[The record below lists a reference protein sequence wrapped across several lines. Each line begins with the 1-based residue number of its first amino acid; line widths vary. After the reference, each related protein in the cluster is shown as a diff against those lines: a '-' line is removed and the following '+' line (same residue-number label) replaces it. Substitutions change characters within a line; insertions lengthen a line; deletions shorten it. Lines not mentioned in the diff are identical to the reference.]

1 MSMCVNSIPGVKLK
15 VGQALPVSFSVV
27 SFSRPNHSLWD
38 ALQLS
43 FSLRSSPF
51 LVVLGSSG
59 SSWFYNNQRAGA
71 GRSGSLY
78 INTALVCIRVFHK
91 NTFLKEKVVHTLT
104 TPYRSIYKPYPKD
117 FFPRTKSKRSH
128 HLVKNGGLLQCRF
141 SLSLLSA
148 WPDEGLVKIYI
159 VKVLHF

>member
-78 INTALVCIRVFHK
+78 INTALVCMHIAHCQYHICAFCEQFRLKSGLQRVLPGSTLAVIGLEFMR
-91 NTFLKEKVVHTLT
+91 NLVWWREILRKVILWWADQGGGGGTY
-104 TPYRSIYKPYPKD
+104 PYC
-117 FFPRTKSKRSH
+117 
-128 HLVKNGGLLQCRF
+128 Q
-141 SLSLLSA
+141 
-148 WPDEGLVKIYI
+148 
-159 VKVLHF
+159 